1 MVDRIESAKD
11 GKMDRFMFTLP
22 APKEPGEL
30 SFAVRYNDY
39 WDGNKKRRYTVLF
52 EREKES
58 GSKRERARE
67 FR

>member
-1 MVDRIESAKD
+1 MREAKR
-11 GKMDRFMFTLP
+11 DRFMFTLP

-39 WDGNKKRRYTVLF
+39 WDGIKKRHYTVLF

-58 GSKRERARE
+58 ESKRESERI
-67 FR
+67 